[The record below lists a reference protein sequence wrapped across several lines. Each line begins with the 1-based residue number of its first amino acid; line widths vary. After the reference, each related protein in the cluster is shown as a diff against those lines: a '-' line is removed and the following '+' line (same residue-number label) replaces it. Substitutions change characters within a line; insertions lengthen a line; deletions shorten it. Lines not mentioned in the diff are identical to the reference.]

1 MAKTKIGIC
10 DPNRDYAERFAYYV
24 WHRLGDR
31 AEAVAFTRPQ
41 PLRLALAAAGVEVV
55 IVTEAFYRL
64 LTQEAAGDCLETAE
78 TVVMLTET
86 EGKTVAGLSCIY
98 QYRQAEQ
105 ILQEV
110 LTLHRLHRKTRETAG
125 MEGMHR
131 YAVYSPLRRSGVSS
145 LAEALAETLG
155 QVGTVL
161 AVSFEVLSA
170 GSPAETGELTV
181 SDLLYGAATH
191 RNMKDL
197 IRERESDR
205 QMRRLGNPIQAEDL
219 TRAGEENLCAVLD
232 ALASCGRRFLVA
244 DLGDLLLPPVSVF
257 RRFDRIYVPVLQDGP
272 SVKKLNSWQERQSP
286 EEAEL
291 FAQRAQRLDLSFLS
305 APPQNAAPEGE
316 ALQELSAL
324 VSRLILEE
332 ETE

>member
-1 MAKTKIGIC
+1 
-10 DPNRDYAERFAYYV
+10 
-24 WHRLGDR
+24 
-31 AEAVAFTRPQ
+31 
-41 PLRLALAAAGVEVV
+41 
-55 IVTEAFYRL
+55 
-64 LTQEAAGDCLETAE
+64 
-78 TVVMLTET
+78 
-86 EGKTVAGLSCIY
+86 
-98 QYRQAEQ
+98 
-105 ILQEV
+105 
-110 LTLHRLHRKTRETAG
+110 
-125 MEGMHR
+125 
-131 YAVYSPLRRSGVSS
+131 
-145 LAEALAETLG
+145 
-155 QVGTVL
+155 
-161 AVSFEVLSA
+161 
-170 GSPAETGELTV
+170 
-181 SDLLYGAATH
+181 
-191 RNMKDL
+191 MKDL

-205 QMRRLGNPIQAEDL
+205 QMRRLGNPIHAEDL